1 VILNAPAVGHILDP
15 VKTLLIAA
23 LLASAATAATSAIGI
38 VTAIGHFSVGGS
50 EVWGN
55 ATLFDGESVQT
66 SAASTELALRN
77 GVKVQLGAGS
87 SAHVYSDRVALD
99 AGLGQVG
106 QGTPFEVDA
115 AGFKIRGAGVRVGTT
130 GSGSNETIE
139 VSALTGVAKVL
150 GQGDVVLAAIP
161 AGRHMKLAFQAAQSG
176 TLTRSGCLLFK
187 EAHFIMQDDN
197 IQEVV
202 ELAGSAQDLSK
213 NLGNRVEVK
222 GTASTAM
229 PTVSV
234 ATSVLTVAS
243 VSPQSQGGCLVVASA
258 LTAQTQMPAGQAAAA
273 QAAPA
278 ATATPAAPTPTA
290 TAGGG
295 GLSTGAK
302 VAIILGIVGGGGA
315 AAAILLTQSKKSTS
329 P

>member
-1 VILNAPAVGHILDP
+1 M
-15 VKTLLIAA
+15 
-23 LLASAATAATSAIGI
+23 
-38 VTAIGHFSVGGS
+38 
-50 EVWGN
+50 WGN
-55 ATLFDGESVQT
+55 ATLFDGESVET
-66 SAASTELALRN
+66 TAASTELALHN

-87 SAHVYSDRVALD
+87 TAHVYSDRVTLD

-106 QGTPFEVDA
+106 QGAPFEVDA
-115 AGFKIRGAGVRVGTT
+115 AGFKVRGAGVRVGTK
-130 GSGSNETIE
+130 GSGSSETIE

-150 GQGDVVLAAIP
+150 GKGDVVLAAIP
-161 AGRHMKLAFQAAQSG
+161 AGRHMNLAFQAAQSG
-176 TLTRSGCLLFK
+176 TLTRSGCLLYK
-187 EAHFIMQDDN
+187 DAHFIMQDDN
-197 IQEVV
+197 TQEVV

-222 GTASTAM
+222 GAASNAR
-229 PTVSV
+229 PSVNV
-234 ATSVLTVAS
+234 ATSVLTVSS

-273 QAAPA
+273 APA
-278 ATATPAAPTPTA
+278 ATATPAAPAPAA

-302 VAIILGIVGGGGA
+302 VAIIVGIAAGGGA
-315 AAAILLTQSKKSTS
+315 AAAVLLTQSKKSTS

>member
-1 VILNAPAVGHILDP
+1 

-66 SAASTELALRN
+66 TAASTELALRS
-77 GVKVQLGAGS
+77 GAKVQLGAGS
-87 SAHVYSDRVALD
+87 TAHVYADRVALD

-106 QGTPFEVDA
+106 QGSPFEVDA
-115 AGFKIRGAGVRVGTT
+115 AGFKVRGAGVRVGTK
-130 GSGSNETIE
+130 GSGSSETIE

-150 GQGDVVLAAIP
+150 GKGDVLLAAIP
-161 AGRHMKLAFQAAQSG
+161 VGRHMNLAFQAAQSG
-176 TLTRSGCLLFK
+176 TLTRSGCLLYK
-187 EAHFIMQDDN
+187 DAHFIMQDDN
-197 IQEVV
+197 TQEVV

-222 GTASTAM
+222 GAASTAR
-229 PTVSV
+229 PAVNV
-234 ATSVLTVAS
+234 ATSVLTVSS

-278 ATATPAAPTPTA
+278 ATTTPAASTPAA

-302 VAIILGIVGGGGA
+302 VGIIVGIAAAGGIGA
-315 AAAILLTQSKKSTS
+315 AVALTQSKKSTS

>member
-1 VILNAPAVGHILDP
+1 M
-15 VKTLLIAA
+15 
-23 LLASAATAATSAIGI
+23 
-38 VTAIGHFSVGGS
+38 
-50 EVWGN
+50 WGN

-66 SAASTELALRN
+66 TAASTELALRN

-87 SAHVYSDRVALD
+87 TAHVYSDRMALD

-115 AGFKIRGAGVRVGTT
+115 AGFKIRGAGVRVGTK
-130 GSGSNETIE
+130 GSGSSEIIE

-150 GQGDVVLAAIP
+150 GKGDVLLAAIP
-161 AGRHMKLAFQAAQSG
+161 AGRHMNLAFQAAQSG
-176 TLTRSGCLLFK
+176 TLTRSGCLLYK
-187 EAHFIMQDDN
+187 DAHFIMQDDN
-197 IQEVV
+197 TQEVV

-222 GTASTAM
+222 GAASTAR
-229 PTVSV
+229 PAVNL
-234 ATSVLTVAS
+234 ATSVLTVSS
-243 VSPQSQGGCLVVASA
+243 VSPQSQGGCLVVASS

-273 QAAPA
+273 PAAA
-278 ATATPAAPTPTA
+278 ATATPATPAASTPTA

-302 VAIILGIVGGGGA
+302 VGIVVAIVGGGGA
-315 AAAILLTQSKKSTS
+315 AAAVLLTQSKKSTS